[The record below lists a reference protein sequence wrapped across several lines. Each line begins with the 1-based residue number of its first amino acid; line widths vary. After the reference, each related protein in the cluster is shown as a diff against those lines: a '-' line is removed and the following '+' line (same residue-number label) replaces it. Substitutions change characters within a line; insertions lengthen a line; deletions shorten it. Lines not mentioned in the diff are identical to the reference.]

1 MGEIIKKD
9 MKKDKTIPPYMDYEI
24 KQEMPICWVQE
35 NENEYKIIIAEDFEL
50 KENNGKWFAVRKKPQ
65 YPKTIQECYDIL
77 GINIK
82 ENGCYGYKWTLLGN
96 FQDLII
102 CRDSYWKIA
111 DNWKPTKDDDG
122 KTYSLFYS
130 RSEDKIAHCEG
141 LYESNA
147 VLDFPTRE
155 MRDVFSENFKEL
167 INETKELL

>member
-1 MGEIIKKD
+1 

-65 YPKTIQECYDIL
+65 YPKTFQECCKVLRCDEWIVL
-77 GINIK
+77 GTMPMAYNYLIAFQK
-82 ENGCYGYKWTLLGN
+82 LL
-96 FQDLII
+96 I
-102 CRDSYWKIA
+102 CRDAYWKIA
-111 DNWKPTKDDDG
+111 DNWKPTIDDDG
-122 KTYSLFYS
+122 NTYSLFYS

-141 LYESNA
+141 LYASNA

-155 MRDVFSENFKEL
+155 MRDAFLENFKEL
-167 INETKELL
+167 INKTKELL